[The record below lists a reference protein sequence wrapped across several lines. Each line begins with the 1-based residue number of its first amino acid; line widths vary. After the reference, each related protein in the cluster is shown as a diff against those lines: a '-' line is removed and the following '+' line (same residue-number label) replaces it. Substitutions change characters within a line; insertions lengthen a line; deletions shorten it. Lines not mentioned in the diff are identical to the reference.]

1 MLTISNNKINLTRGD
16 TMILEVALKDESGEE
31 YVPSAGD
38 KIYFRLKKS
47 VTAKDILIEKEI
59 PYDTRIL
66 QLNEEDTEDLKF
78 GTYCYEIELVTEANY
93 HFTVIANTEFEI
105 SQELEIHGQS

>member
-1 MLTISNNKINLTRGD
+1 
-16 TMILEVALKDESGEE
+16 MILEVALKDEAGDE
-31 YVPSAGD
+31 YIPTSTD

>member
-1 MLTISNNKINLTRGD
+1 
-16 TMILEVALKDESGEE
+16 MILEVALKDESGNE
-31 YVPSAGD
+31 YVPISGD

-66 QLNEEDTEDLKF
+66 QLNEEDTENLKF
-78 GTYCYEIELVTEANY
+78 GTYCYEIELVTESDY